1 MAATHTALGHFG
13 QAAAALEEGLVAMIA
28 ALQPS
33 VVQVLAGRV
42 GAGSGIIWDAG
53 GLIITNHHVVARQES
68 VQVLLHDG
76 RQLSGAVVASD
87 PTLDRALLRVAA
99 ADLPA
104 ARIGASS
111 SLRVGEVVVAVGNP
125 WGQRGVATLG
135 IVSGVGEIAVPWRR
149 ARAEYIRSDVALAP
163 GNSGGPLIDAGG
175 AVVGINAMIFGGDL
189 SVAIPAH
196 IASQFVAV
204 ALAEGPTLGIA
215 VQPIELPRSIRD
227 AARVEQGLM
236 VVGVQEG
243 SLAAAAGMYVGD
255 VLLEVFDKPLYDIH
269 TLKYALIARQPGER
283 LTLRLARGEQI
294 QTVVV

>member
-1 MAATHTALGHFG
+1 MAATHTALGQFG
-13 QAAAALEEGLVAMIA
+13 QAAAALDEGLVAMIA

-42 GAGSGIIWDAG
+42 GAGSGIIW
-53 GLIITNHHVVARQES
+53 
-68 VQVLLHDG
+68 
-76 RQLSGAVVASD
+76 
-87 PTLDRALLRVAA
+87 
-99 ADLPA
+99 
-104 ARIGASS
+104 
-111 SLRVGEVVVAVGNP
+111 
-125 WGQRGVATLG
+125 
-135 IVSGVGEIAVPWRR
+135 
-149 ARAEYIRSDVALAP
+149 
-163 GNSGGPLIDAGG
+163 DAGG

-215 VQPIELPRSIRD
+215 VQAIELPRSIR
-227 AARVEQGLM
+227 AATRVEQGLM